1 MKTLSHSIIAV
12 AAALAAGCF
21 SSVAQNKSDILMDST
36 LRSHKIIF
44 FGEGDNPAT
53 DSVTKQITRF
63 YVDQFRHFQDPL
75 APYFLFM
82 SRDTKLAMGIG
93 GCVRMRGYYDWG
105 GSIPSPGFAPY
116 LIPMQTDPLRERYFG
131 TTPSGTALFFR
142 VIGRNKKIGE
152 YQVYIEANF
161 NGYNSRDFHLK
172 KAYAVLN
179 DWTIGYANSTFS
191 DPSALP
197 PAVDASGP
205 NAKMSATDVLV
216 RWMHNFKHGW
226 TVAASVETPS
236 DQIDVVQG
244 ETAKVSQYIPDFAAF
259 GQWSWGSGNHLRL
272 AGILRSLPYRD
283 LLSQKNIMKLGW
295 GLQFSSIVHATES
308 LTLYAT
314 FNGGRGY
321 SSLGGDFLMG
331 NYDLINNPVE
341 PGKMY
346 APRSFGGFGA
356 VQYNFTPSIFAS
368 ATFGGA
374 RYLPDHAVSPSE
386 YKQCLYLAVNAFW
399 YLTERISCGAELDLG
414 RRKNFDGANR
424 WAHRVNAFAQFSF

>member
-1 MKTLSHSIIAV
+1 MKTGFHAFFTAV
-12 AAALAAGCF
+12 LCIAAGGL
-21 SSVAQNKSDILMDST
+21 SSSGQNKTDILMDST

-44 FGEGDNPAT
+44 FGDGGKPDT
-53 DSVTKQITRF
+53 DSITNLISRF
-63 YVDQFRHFQDPL
+63 YLDQFRHFQDPL

-93 GCVRMRGYYDWG
+93 GCVRMRGYYDWD

-116 LIPMQTDPLRERYFG
+116 LIPMQSDPLRERYLG
-131 TTPSGTALFFR
+131 TTPAGTALFFR
-142 VIGRNKKIGE
+142 VIGQNKKLGD
-152 YQVYIEANF
+152 YQLYIEANF

-172 KAYAVLN
+172 KAYAVIN

-191 DPSALP
+191 DPTALP

-205 NAKMSATDVLV
+205 NAKMSATDVLI

-226 TVAASVETPS
+226 TVAASIETPS
-236 DQIDVVQG
+236 DQIDALERQ
-244 ETAKVSQYIPDFAAF
+244 TAKVYQYIPDFAAF
-259 GQWSWGSGNHLRL
+259 GQWGWGNGNHFRI
-272 AGILRSLPYRD
+272 AGILRTLPYRD
-283 LLSQKNIMKLGW
+283 LLTQKNIMKIGW
-295 GLQFSSIVHATES
+295 GLQFSSVVHATGN

-331 NYDLINNPVE
+331 NYDLVNNLAE

-346 APRSFGGFGA
+346 APRTFGGFGA
-356 VQYNFTPSIFAS
+356 VQYNFTPNIFAS

-374 RYLPDHAVSPSE
+374 RYLPDHAVEPTE
-386 YKQCLYLAVNAFW
+386 YKQGLYLAVNAFW
-399 YLTERISCGAELDLG
+399 YLTERISCGAEVDLG
-414 RRKNFDGANR
+414 HRENFDRSSR
-424 WAHRVNAFAQFSF
+424 WARRVNIMAQFSF